1 MTDFAP
7 VAAHLAA
14 SADAS
19 RAALFELLRIP
30 SVSAQPDRRGDCR
43 AAAEWCRDFL
53 TAAGCTAEL
62 VETGTPDAPGH
73 PIVLAKSKPAPGA
86 KTLLVYGH
94 YDVQP
99 PDPLDLWTTP
109 PFEPA
114 VRDGKVFARGA
125 TDDKGQ
131 MLTHPLAVKAWHE
144 AAGGPPVNVT
154 FVIEGEEEVGSD
166 HLDAFLHERRDE
178 LACDA
183 AVISDTSQ
191 FAEGVP
197 AICYGLRGIAACEVT
212 VSGPKADLH
221 SGLFGGAVAN
231 PANGLAK
238 IVASLHDADGRV
250 AVDGFYDAVVPPTDA
265 ERAAWADLPFDEAA
279 FLTTTGAPRPV
290 TPPGATVLEG
300 RWAWPTCDVNG
311 LTSGYQG
318 TGPKTIIPAT
328 ASAKLSFRLVPDQDP
343 VRGPRRRDELR
354 RGALPARA
362 VGHVQPLPRY
372 AGGAVRHGFRPL
384 RRRQVGDRP
393 RLRHAPSADPRGR
406 DDPGGAE
413 PRRNARLPG
422 PAAGLGAE
430 QRRAAQPRR
439 TLQPRR
445 LRAGGAGE
453 RAADVG
459 ASRLV
464 SPKRKRGSSAPFPA

>member
-14 SADAS
+14 SADAY

-53 TAAGCTAEL
+53 AAAGCTAEL

-73 PIVLAKSKPAPGA
+73 PIVLAKSKPATGA

-166 HLDAFLHERRDE
+166 HLDAFLHERRDK

-212 VSGPKADLH
+212 VAGPKADLH

-343 VRGPRRRDELR
+343 AAVLAAVMNHVEEHCPHGLSVTFNPYHGTPGVRFDT
-354 RGALPARA
+354 
-362 VGHVQPLPRY
+362 
-372 AGGAVRHGFRPL
+372 
-384 RRRQVGDRP
+384 D
-393 RLRHAPSADPRGR
+393 
-406 DDPGGAE
+406 
-413 PRRNARLPG
+413 
-422 PAAGLGAE
+422 
-430 QRRAAQPRR
+430 
-439 TLQPRR
+439 
-445 LRAGGAGE
+445 
-453 RAADVG
+453 
-459 ASRLV
+459 
-464 SPKRKRGSSAPFPA
+464 SAPFAAAKAAIEHAFGTPPVLIREGGTIPVVRSLGETLRCPVLLLGWGQNSDGLHSPDEHFSLDAFGRGVLASARLMWELAGS